1 MSRMRTSFIFV
12 VAILVLG
19 GWASVFQVDEREQA
33 ILLRLGEIVRT
44 DYKPGLHFK
53 VPVYNNVIKFDRRI
67 LTLDGKPEQI
77 LTGEKKNVLVD
88 YFVKWVIADT
98 GEFYRAF
105 SGSEK
110 DASFRMAQTIKNELQ
125 AQLGDRTIK
134 DVVSGDRKEIMQ
146 NVTQNADTKLMA
158 FGIKI
163 FDVRIKQIEL
173 PPKVAESVY
182 RRMRV
187 ERERIANEHRAKGE
201 KESKIIRSKAD
212 RMRVELLAAA
222 RREAEENRGAGDAR
236 ATKIYALAYGKDKEF
251 YNFYRSMEAYRNSF
265 ADKRDVLV
273 LEPDS
278 EFFTYFG
285 GTGKPR

>member
-1 MSRMRTSFIFV
+1 MSGIKTPLLFV
-12 VAILVLG
+12 VPILGLG
-19 GWASVFQVDEREQA
+19 FWMSVFQVDEREQA
-33 ILLRLGEIVRT
+33 ILLRLGEIVHK
-44 DYKPGLHFK
+44 DYAPGLHFK

-88 YFVKWVIADT
+88 YFVKWLIADT
-98 GEFYRAF
+98 EQFYRAF
-105 SGSEK
+105 GGSEK
-110 DASFRMAQTIKNELQ
+110 DASFRMAQTIKNALQ
-125 AQLGDRTIK
+125 TQLGDRTIK

-146 NVTQNADTKLMA
+146 NVTQNADSKLSPY
-158 FGIKI
+158 GIRVI
-163 FDVRIKQIEL
+163 DVRIKQIEL
-173 PPKVAESVY
+173 PPKVADSVY
-182 RRMRV
+182 SRMRV

-212 RMRVELLAAA
+212 RKRVELLAAA
-222 RREAEENRGAGDAR
+222 QREAEESRGAGDAK
-236 ATKIYALAYGKDKEF
+236 ATRIYALAYGKDKEF
-251 YNFYRSMEAYRNSF
+251 YNFYRSMQAYRNSF
-265 ADKRDVLV
+265 ADKQDIFI